1 MVTITQKGTKTLL
14 QDVCCVSVSPK
25 YNKSLL
31 QSVGWVMLFAPFAD
45 GLSLQGSVN
54 FEVNPA
60 TLKIQF
66 SPRRKH
72 RRQCNDQQQIN
83 CS

>member
-31 QSVGWVMLFAPFAD
+31 QSVGWDLRPLLTD
-45 GLSLQGSVN
+45 YPCK
-54 FEVNPA
+54 EV
-60 TLKIQF
+60 
-66 SPRRKH
+66 
-72 RRQCNDQQQIN
+72 
-83 CS
+83 